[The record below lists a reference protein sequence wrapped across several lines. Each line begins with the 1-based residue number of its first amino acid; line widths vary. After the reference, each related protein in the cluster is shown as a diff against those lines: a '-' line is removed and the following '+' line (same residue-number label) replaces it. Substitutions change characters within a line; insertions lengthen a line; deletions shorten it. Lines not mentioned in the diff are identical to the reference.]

1 MILNRSLLLQA
12 APIKEMVTH
21 KVQGFPTSYG
31 LSEGGYDIRLKQN
44 IWFSGNTH
52 PSTNTYHSI
61 DGQTG
66 WGNFCLASAME
77 EFEMPEHLIGFV
89 FNKSTWAR
97 QGLNVFTTVIE
108 PGWKGFL
115 TLELAHHGPNNI
127 DLPVGCGI
135 AQVIFCELA
144 QLSQYEGKYQNQAD
158 MPMPAR

>member
-12 APIKEMVTH
+12 APIKDMMTS
-21 KVQGFPTSYG
+21 KIQAYPTSYG

-44 IWFSGNTH
+44 IWFSGNANPNPCH
-52 PSTNTYHSI
+52 AI
-61 DGQTG
+61 DGLTD

-97 QGLNVFTTVIE
+97 HGLNVFTTVIE

-115 TLELAHHGPNNI
+115 TLELAHHGPNSL
-127 DLPVGCGI
+127 DLPVGTGI

-144 QLSQYEGKYQNQAD
+144 QSSQYEGKYQHQAD
-158 MPMPAR
+158 MPVPAR

>member
-12 APIKEMVTH
+12 APIKAMMSSKIQTY
-21 KVQGFPTSYG
+21 PASYG
-31 LSEGGYDIRLKQN
+31 MSEGGYDIRLKQN
-44 IWFSGNTH
+44 IWFSGTASDR
-52 PSTNTYHSI
+52 PYHSI
-61 DGQTG
+61 DGQTS

-97 QGLNVFTTVIE
+97 HGLNVFTTVIE

-115 TLELAHHGPNNI
+115 TLELAHHGPNSL

-144 QLSQYEGKYQNQAD
+144 QVSQYEGKYQNQAD
-158 MPMPAR
+158 MPVPAR